1 MDLNWILLAA
11 ISKKISLLYFPL
23 LSPLAPLEKKIYTVM
38 NHKIH
43 PLHDVLLRCYCYND
57 YEKERKCVRFSFLP
71 QKKKMKLLQIEKKKL
86 LNKRRFQYLFLK

>member
-1 MDLNWILLAA
+1 
-11 ISKKISLLYFPL
+11 
-23 LSPLAPLEKKIYTVM
+23 M

-71 QKKKMKLLQIEKKKL
+71 QKKKDEIIANRKKKIT
-86 LNKRRFQYLFLK
+86 K

>member
-11 ISKKISLLYFPL
+11 ISKKISLLYFPPP
-23 LSPLAPLEKKIYTVM
+23 LSARSARKKIYTVM

-57 YEKERKCVRFSFLP
+57 YEKERKSVSVLVFCL
-71 QKKKMKLLQIEKKKL
+71 KKKDEIIANRKKKL